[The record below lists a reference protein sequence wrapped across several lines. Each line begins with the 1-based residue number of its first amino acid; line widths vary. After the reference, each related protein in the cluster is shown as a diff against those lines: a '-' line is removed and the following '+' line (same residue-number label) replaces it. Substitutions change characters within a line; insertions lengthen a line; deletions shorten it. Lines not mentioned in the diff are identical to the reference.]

1 MIIGF
6 ALDKETNGAYF
17 PSLRS
22 QKNRQDMNRQHLL
35 PIIALLVLG
44 CTALLFGQPGAPI
57 GEKYRLTGEEQYSE
71 PVHFWLI
78 PDGPE
83 DAAQVRRVGAGQIR
97 QLDAAAGVPQP
108 EGLLRPFVSA
118 NGRYWGTAA
127 LSGDPAGDRQLSIAV
142 YEGAGT
148 LRYRLERVQHYDDP
162 LPLLRLSGR
171 DGALLI
177 ARSSTGQVWFYDRR
191 GALLREVELF
201 PNLAYDL
208 ERIVAL
214 EVSANAKSVAVLAG
228 KRGASPAGSDAP
240 NPSAEPHLFLFSAEG
255 ELRWQQPLNE
265 YTPGALAVSP
275 EGNYL
280 AAAGYTIDVDGRIT
294 QRSVIYDRA
303 GEIVMELP
311 RRFELAY
318 FSADEQFL
326 LLTGK
331 KSTQLIDLKSGAVR
345 WERQISRNKEQ
356 ICAVRVAGGAR
367 TIALLSAVSEY
378 GPNGFVFNHPHLEI
392 LGRNG
397 DLLQEL
403 TFLEAEFR
411 EPALLLAPDAQTLFI
426 GFQHQ
431 HLIYRA
437 Q

>member
-1 MIIGF
+1 M
-6 ALDKETNGAYF
+6 
-17 PSLRS
+17 
-22 QKNRQDMNRQHLL
+22 
-35 PIIALLVLG
+35 
-44 CTALLFGQPGAPI
+44 
-57 GEKYRLTGEEQYSE
+57 
-71 PVHFWLI
+71 
-78 PDGPE
+78 
-83 DAAQVRRVGAGQIR
+83 
-97 QLDAAAGVPQP
+97 
-108 EGLLRPFVSA
+108 
-118 NGRYWGTAA
+118 
-127 LSGDPAGDRQLSIAV
+127 
-142 YEGAGT
+142 
-148 LRYRLERVQHYDDP
+148 
-162 LPLLRLSGR
+162 
-171 DGALLI
+171 
-177 ARSSTGQVWFYDRR
+177 
-191 GALLREVELF
+191 
-201 PNLAYDL
+201 
-208 ERIVAL
+208 
-214 EVSANAKSVAVLAG
+214 AVLAG

-255 ELRWQQPLNE
+255 DLRWQQPLNE

-311 RRFELAY
+311 RRFELAH

-326 LLTGK
+326 LLAGK
-331 KSTQLIDLKSGAVR
+331 KSAQLIDLKSGAVR

-378 GPNGFVFNHPHLEI
+378 GPNGFVFNYPHLEI

-403 TFLEAEFR
+403 TFPEAEFR